1 MLRILHIIC
10 TQVLYPKSYRCVHC
24 HAAYILLGVHLECK
38 EPRCSKV
45 REIIRLGGWILGGA
59 GQINCSLLF
68 QKTTSYKNNYQ
79 IHFAAGLR
87 RHLSVQ
93 KDQSRHSG
101 ETGCHHYK
109 QSIKVLWYHSYLVWM
124 LFGDPITSY
133 TSFHFLNTFLRLFVC
148 MCLGLFTSAW
158 SIPSTTV
165 YISTLSD
172 LCLQRGLFTIT
183 SSQVGLR

>member
-1 MLRILHIIC
+1 M
-10 TQVLYPKSYRCVHC
+10 VGCVHC

-45 REIIRLGGWILGGA
+45 HEIIRLGGWILGGA

-68 QKTTSYKNNYQ
+68 YKTASHKNNYQ
-79 IHFAAGLR
+79 IHFAVGLR
-87 RHLSVQ
+87 RCLSLQ
-93 KDQSRHSG
+93 KDQSQHSG

-109 QSIKVLWYHSYLVWM
+109 ESIKVSWCHSYLVWM
-124 LFGDPITSY
+124 LFFFLMY
-133 TSFHFLNTFLRLFVC
+133 THVHVFSFLKYFFATFVY

-158 SIPSTTV
+158 SMPSTTV

-172 LCLQRGLFTIT
+172 LK
-183 SSQVGLR
+183 

>member
-1 MLRILHIIC
+1 MSEQHTSVFNVEFCLPVCPLH
-10 TQVLYPKSYRCVHC
+10 TAYHLHQVLYPKSYRCVHC

-87 RHLSVQ
+87 RCLSVQ
-93 KDQSRHSG
+93 KDQSQHSG
-101 ETGCHHYK
+101 ESGCHHYK
-109 QSIKVLWYHSYLVWM
+109 ESIKVWWYHSYM
-124 LFGDPITSY
+124 LFGDSITTYLFICKIPYSSKFSWDK
-133 TSFHFLNTFLRLFVC
+133 TFVKSAFFL
-148 MCLGLFTSAW
+148 
-158 SIPSTTV
+158 
-165 YISTLSD
+165 
-172 LCLQRGLFTIT
+172 
-183 SSQVGLR
+183 